1 MNKTTFI
8 KRYKDNDKKV
18 QEYMEFV
25 CNSLV
30 DKYKDIP
37 ETFVISLDLLAQN
50 LEIMVKSSE
59 AMNKE
64 GGMLDDDR
72 YHGAKKS
79 APLQTYF
86 QAQSYINNILTSFGL
101 NPMAKSKMK
110 QNKEE
115 VNIEDFL
122 EKLTA

>member
-1 MNKTTFI
+1 MNKTTFL
-8 KRYKDNDKKV
+8 KRYINNDKRV
-18 QEYMEFV
+18 QEYMQFI
-25 CNSLV
+25 CNTLV
-30 DKYKDIP
+30 DKYKEIP

-50 LEIMVKSSE
+50 LEIMVKSSDT
-59 AMNKE
+59 MNQE

-86 QAQSYINNILTSFGL
+86 QAQGYINNILTSFGL

-110 QNKEE
+110 QNKDE
-115 VNIEDFL
+115 VNIDDFL

>member
-1 MNKTTFI
+1 MNKNSFL
-8 KRYKDNDKKV
+8 KRYNDKDKRV
-18 QEYMEFV
+18 QEYMLFI

-30 DKYKDIP
+30 DKYKEIP
-37 ETFVISLDLLAQN
+37 EAFIISLDLLAQN
-50 LEIMVKSSE
+50 LEVMVKSSAE
-59 AMNKE
+59 MNKE

-86 QAQSYINNILTSFGL
+86 QAQGYINNILTSFGL

-110 QNKEE
+110 QNNQE
-115 VNIEDFL
+115 VDVEKYL
-122 EKLTA
+122 ESLTA